1 MRIEQNGGVGARLA
15 LSRRLLLAAAVL
27 APLAAYAEETPA
39 EPIRALN
46 EALLG
51 LMQAGPARAFAQR
64 MEALTPVVQHAFD
77 LSQILRSSVGLRWNG
92 MAEAQRQE
100 LLEIFTRFTVASY
113 VANFDSFSGERFEI
127 DAQTRPV
134 GQDQVVQT
142 RIVPASGAP
151 TRIDY
156 VMRANGGVWK
166 AVDVLLDGSISRVA
180 VQRSDFRSLLAAGDP
195 APLIAS
201 LRDKVAGFAAGSK
214 S

>member
-1 MRIEQNGGVGARLA
+1 MNRTAGA

>member
-1 MRIEQNGGVGARLA
+1 MRIEQSGGVGARPV
-15 LSRRLLLAAAVL
+15 LSRRWLLAAAVL
-27 APLAAYAEETPA
+27 APLSAYAEETPA

-46 EALLG
+46 DALLG
-51 LMQAGPARAFAQR
+51 LMHAGSAEAFAQR
-64 MEALTPVVQHAFD
+64 MQALTPAVQRAFD
-77 LSQILRSSVGLRWNG
+77 LSLILRNSVGLRWDSI
-92 MAEAQRQE
+92 AEAQRQA
-100 LLEIFTRFTVASY
+100 LLEVFTRFTVASY
-113 VANFDSFSGERFEI
+113 VVNFDSFSGERFEI
-127 DAQTRPV
+127 DARTRPV

-142 RIVPASGAP
+142 RIVPSSGAP

-156 VMRANGGVWK
+156 VMRASGGVWK